1 MDSYNRPSSSR
12 NIHAPTD
19 KQKQTDE
26 VDAGCLNMAVDQQ
39 KKIDST
45 RGALTPKTSCK
56 RKLFAENDQSKQRS
70 QITITQMDS
79 EKNQRGKDSLSY
91 KLSSLLPGHPA
102 VLEYSKYRRL
112 LKQQTGDRTLRQSYD
127 VALAKLQ
134 LAVSRRH
141 SELRKNNEKTFLKQ
155 YAEDLMNYWGM
166 YFY

>member
-1 MDSYNRPSSSR
+1 
-12 NIHAPTD
+12 
-19 KQKQTDE
+19 
-26 VDAGCLNMAVDQQ
+26 
-39 KKIDST
+39 
-45 RGALTPKTSCK
+45 
-56 RKLFAENDQSKQRS
+56 
-70 QITITQMDS
+70 MDS
-79 EKNQRGKDSLSY
+79 EKNQRGKANIFVIFCNWFAVIYSILKFIFRYPVILYLILWHATFVNAIYEYLGKDSLSY

-166 YFY
+166 YFYWECTYYTVESH